1 MDFSDGKQTRREKNT
16 KHPKTKK
23 RKESQ
28 KNEAIRQKTGSTKRK
43 AALTTNGP
51 LCHKIKNPH
60 FPLGKIKKQCIKK
73 NLTNIIKRM
82 KKWHQVYIVTILGH
96 LSG

>member
-1 MDFSDGKQTRREKNT
+1 MDFLTAKNKERK
-16 KHPKTKK
+16 KHETPKNKK

-60 FPLGKIKKQCIKK
+60 FPLGKIK
-73 NLTNIIKRM
+73 NIRLEIRITEKGAV
-82 KKWHQVYIVTILGH
+82 Q
-96 LSG
+96 